1 MSVYYIQMDINL
13 KEKAIFSKNLSP
25 GNMYNTFDYIPGSVS
40 WGTFATRFSKSD
52 MQKFYDTFFQ
62 EKVIFTNLY
71 PAIDSEVT
79 ALPLPLSTFACKHK
93 PGNPRNIDID
103 GEKHNFYDYLLDIS
117 RLERRCP
124 LCQSIKK
131 NFVNGF
137 YYKEKEGNTYYSYK
151 VKKTVDMHNHIDD
164 ESQSTKKDNGLYSY
178 EPLIKGQKF
187 RGYIILKGEWD
198 NFKDVIKIIESMN
211 NKEISIGKGR
221 NNGYGLSIIN
231 ILFDESYKLNDDK
244 RLYMDDKLDLSN
256 SSKFTLTLLSDLFI
270 RDNYGNYYTYIDE
283 LLLSNILNNGHNN
296 QFLPDNFELTRSFC
310 RSKEVDGFNMKHKL
324 PKNKMIGL
332 QKGSSFCF
340 KYFKLDSQ
348 LLSKRLLEI
357 ERNGIGLRKSEGYGM
372 IAINLPYDM
381 ENIG

>member
-1 MSVYYIQMDINL
+1 MSVYYIQMDITL

-25 GNMYNTFDYIPGSVS
+25 GNMYNTFDYIPGSVL
-40 WGTFATRFSKSD
+40 WGTFATRFPKSN
-52 MQKFYDTFFQ
+52 MQKFYETFFQ

-71 PAIDSEVT
+71 PAIDSEVI
-79 ALPLPLSTFACKHK
+79 ALPLPLSTFACKYK
-93 PGNPRNIDID
+93 PGWTKKIGID
-103 GEKHNFYDYLLDIS
+103 GKKHNFYDYLLDTS
-117 RLERRCP
+117 KLEKKCL

-131 NFVNGF
+131 NFVDGF

-187 RGYIILKGEWD
+187 RGYIVLKGEWAD
-198 NFKDVIKIIESMN
+198 FEDIIKIIESMN
-211 NKEISIGKGR
+211 DKEISIGKGR

-231 ILFDESYKLNDDK
+231 IIFDENYKLSDDK
-244 RLYMDDKLDLSN
+244 RLYINDKLDLLN
-256 SSKFTLTLLSDLFI
+256 NKFTITLLSDLFF

-283 LLLSNILNNGHNN
+283 LLLSNILNDEVNN
-296 QFLPDNFELTRSFC
+296 YFPPENFKLTRSFC

-340 KYFKLDSQ
+340 KYYKLDGQS
-348 LLSKRLLEI
+348 LSKRLLEV

-372 IAINLPYDM
+372 IAINLPYHM
-381 ENIG
+381 ENNER